1 MTVMHPFMPFITEE
15 IWSKIKSKEE
25 FPLIISDW
33 PQSNK
38 VNKSI
43 INDFES
49 LTGLISSIRKYR
61 KEKSI
66 SFKENLTLFSKV
78 SLDKKGDAI
87 LLKLANTEITNDF
100 SKKLENSSSF
110 IVGSNEFHFN
120 NKTNVKED
128 FSKIQQDLDY
138 NLGFLKSIQAKLSNK
153 RFVDNA
159 PQNVLNNELKKEK
172 DTLSKIEILK
182 NKLNK

>member
-1 MTVMHPFMPFITEE
+1 
-15 IWSKIKSKEE
+15 
-25 FPLIISDW
+25 
-33 PQSNK
+33 
-38 VNKSI
+38 
-43 INDFES
+43 
-49 LTGLISSIRKYR
+49 
-61 KEKSI
+61 
-66 SFKENLTLFSKV
+66 V

-128 FSKIQQDLDY
+128 LSKIQQDLDY

>member
-1 MTVMHPFMPFITEE
+1 M
-15 IWSKIKSKEE
+15 
-25 FPLIISDW
+25 
-33 PQSNK
+33 
-38 VNKSI
+38 NKSI